1 MRGSTWRPPSTAVAG
16 VLLQVVVAGAAFVA
30 AVAVTGET
38 WPGWVVV
45 AAGCAWAAAVGWVL
59 GSEAFAGYVLLA
71 RSGQVFGWQMSGQS
85 VEDNKGFLRMRID
98 PTGRLT
104 LFPLVVDEVCHD
116 WAVDPDPRTHPEAT
130 SRRPVPAR
138 VLPVPRLLEDPI
150 EIDPT
155 TAAAAARVPVPGS
168 TAAPRPP
175 EQQDRS
181 TTEKGTV
188 RA

>member
-1 MRGSTWRPPSTAVAG
+1 
-16 VLLQVVVAGAAFVA
+16 VLLQFVVAGAAFVA
-30 AVAVTGET
+30 AVAVVDRT

-116 WAVDPDPRTHPEAT
+116 WALDPDPRTHPAAT
-130 SRRPVPAR
+130 SRRP
-138 VLPVPRLLEDPI
+138 
-150 EIDPT
+150 
-155 TAAAAARVPVPGS
+155 AAARRTGARIPGPDP

-175 EQQDRS
+175 ERHDRS
-181 TTEKGTV
+181 TTEEGTV